1 MTVSLVL
8 VALIVVPFVVLLT
21 RRSVVRRLAFRN
33 AGRRPVETIL
43 VVVGSLLGAAI
54 ITGSLVVADTLDHS
68 IRQVAFRHLGPVDEV
83 VVTRDPTVFPQMLAA
98 VEPLAADGTADG
110 VIGLELAPAS
120 VSVSTDGRTRADV
133 LPGAQLLEVDF
144 DEAADFGADPTAIGL
159 TGRTPGRGEAVVNAD
174 VADALGVAASD
185 QISVH
190 AYGETVDL
198 DVATVVETRGLA
210 GFRGTVSEATRA
222 RNVFV
227 APGTIDGLA
236 GRAIERFG
244 IGGVIPPERVVAV
257 SNPGGVTGGAE
268 ASATVTRAIE
278 QAIERAIGEVP
289 PVTALKRELL
299 DSAADTSAQLGD
311 LFAAMGAFGTLAGV
325 LLLVNLFVMLAEE
338 RRSEQGTLRALG
350 MRRGLLVASFA
361 AEGWLYGMAAAVLG
375 TAAGVGLGRVIV
387 AAVAGAIADT
397 ADDLGLRLEF
407 GFEGSSLAAGFALGL
422 AISVASVVVTSMRSA
437 RLNVIRAIRGLPDP
451 PHPPRRWL
459 VPLSLAVTAAA
470 VTWSVVAIATEG
482 VYGVLLGPLVSF
494 AGAAVAIT
502 AYTKGRLRR
511 GAVSAGAIAAV
522 AWATLALRVTLD
534 RMAANPDI
542 NVFVVQGVALTTAA
556 VLLVSEQQ
564 DRLVGVINR
573 LARGRRWLHVRI
585 GLAHPAAGRLRS
597 GLTVAMYALV
607 VFTLTFV
614 TVLAGVFDRQLD
626 AASTELAGGFGVVA
640 QWPSSTAGTL
650 EDVTDVPGVSA
661 AAPLVTGPITV
672 SPRGNRR
679 TMTWLLSGF
688 DSRFVDIG
696 PPSLSDPGRFG
707 SDEEAYRAVLDNP
720 GLAIVDPIFVQ
731 LFAEATGRRPVVGD
745 SFEVVEPR
753 SGRSHRYQ
761 IAALARTDLALNGAL
776 VSATS
781 AEDLFG
787 ASVPSRA
794 YLAVD
799 DGADPGEVA
808 RAVMR
813 ATAELGV
820 EAEAIVDVV
829 GSAAAVERQFFEL
842 ARGYLALGMV
852 VGVAGV
858 GVIMVRAVRD
868 RRREIGIL
876 RSLGF
881 QPTEIGRTLMVE
893 ATFLSLLGATI
904 GAGLAIVTAYD
915 VVTGT
920 DLLGRSI
927 PFNLPAVDV
936 LALVAATVVVSLAA
950 TAVPARAATRIRPAV
965 ALRTAE

>member
-8 VALIVVPFVVLLT
+8 AALIVVPFVVLLA
-21 RRSVVRRLAFRN
+21 RRSVVRRLALRN
-33 AGRRPVETIL
+33 AGRRPVETAL

-83 VVTRDPTVFPQMLAA
+83 VVTRDPTVFPGMLAA
-98 VEPLAADGTADG
+98 VEPLASDGTADG

-120 VSVSTDGRTRADV
+120 VSLATDGRARPEV
-133 LPGAQLLEVDF
+133 LPGAQFLEVDF
-144 DEAADFGADPTAIGL
+144 DEAARFGSDPAAVGL

-174 VADALGVAASD
+174 VADALGVAAGD
-185 QISVH
+185 RISVH

-198 DVATVVETRGLA
+198 DVARVVETRGLA
-210 GFRGTVSEATRA
+210 GFRGTNSGATRA

-236 GRAIERFG
+236 AGAVERFG
-244 IGGVIPPERVVAV
+244 IGGIIPPERVVAV
-257 SNPGGVTGGAE
+257 SNPGDVTGGAE
-268 ASATVTRAIE
+268 SSAAVTR
-278 QAIERAIGEVP
+278 AIERAIGDGAP
-289 PVTALKRELL
+289 PVTALKREVL

-361 AEGWLYGMAAAVLG
+361 AEGWMYGVAAAMLG

-422 AISVASVVVTSMRSA
+422 AISVASVAVTSMRSA

-451 PHPPRRWL
+451 PHPPKRWL
-459 VPLSLAVTAAA
+459 VPVCLAATAAG
-470 VTWSVVAIATEG
+470 VTWSVVAIASEG
-482 VYGVLLGPLVSF
+482 VYGVLLGPLVTF
-494 AGAAVAIT
+494 AGVAVAVT
-502 AYTKGRLRR
+502 AHTRGRLRR
-511 GAVSAGAIAAV
+511 RAVSGGAIAAM
-522 AWATLALRVTLD
+522 AWATLALRVMLD
-534 RMAANPDI
+534 RMAANPDV
-542 NVFVVQGVALTTAA
+542 NLFVIQGVALTAAA

-564 DRLVGVINR
+564 HRLVGVVDR

-585 GLAHPAAGRLRS
+585 GLAHLPAGRLRS

-614 TVLAGVFDRQLD
+614 TVLAGVFDRQLG

-640 QWPSSTAGTL
+640 RWPSSTAGAL
-650 EDVTDVPGVSA
+650 DEVTDVPGVAA

-672 SPRGNRR
+672 PPRGDGR

-688 DSRFVDIG
+688 DGRFVDLG
-696 PPSLSDPGRFG
+696 PPSLSDPGRFA
-707 SDEEAYRAVLDNP
+707 SDEEAYRAVLDDP

-753 SGRSHRYQ
+753 SGRSHRYRV
-761 IAALARTDLALNGAL
+761 AALARTDLALNGAL
-776 VSATS
+776 VSAAS

-787 ASVPSRA
+787 TSVPSRA

-829 GSAAAVERQFFEL
+829 GSAAAVQRQFFQL

-852 VGVAGV
+852 VGIAGV

-881 QPTEIGRTLMVE
+881 QPPEVGRTLMVE
-893 ATFLSLLGATI
+893 ATFLSLLGAAI

-927 PFNLPAVDV
+927 PFSVPVV
-936 LALVAATVVVSLAA
+936 EVVALVAATVVVSLAA
-950 TAVPARAATRIRPAV
+950 TAIPARSATRIRPAV

>member
-1 MTVSLVL
+1 MTVPLVL
-8 VALIVVPFVVLLT
+8 VALIVVPFVVLLS
-21 RRSVVRRLAFRN
+21 RRGVVRRLALRN
-33 AGRRPVETIL
+33 AGRRPVETVL

-54 ITGSLVVADTLDHS
+54 ITGSLVVADTIDHS
-68 IRQVAFRHLGPVDEV
+68 IRQAAFRHLGPVDEV
-83 VVTRDPTVFPQMLAA
+83 VVTRDPTVFPQLLAA

-120 VSVSTDGRTRADV
+120 VSTVGRARADV

-144 DEAADFGADPTAIGL
+144 DEAARFGSDPAAVGL

-174 VADALGVAASD
+174 VADALGVAAGD
-185 QISVH
+185 RISVH

-198 DVATVVETRGLA
+198 DVARVVETRGLA

-227 APGTIDGLA
+227 APGTIDGLV

-244 IGGVIPPERVVAV
+244 IGGIIPPERVVAV
-257 SNPGGVTGGAE
+257 SNPGDVTGGAE
-268 ASATVTRAIE
+268 ATATVTRAIE
-278 QAIERAIGEVP
+278 RAIGEAP
-289 PVTALKRELL
+289 PVTALKREVL
-299 DSAADTSAQLGD
+299 DSAADTSTQLGD

-325 LLLVNLFVMLAEE
+325 LLLINLFVMLAEE

-361 AEGWLYGMAAAVLG
+361 AEGWMYGMAAAGLG

-407 GFEGSSLAAGFALGL
+407 GFEGSSLATGFALGL
-422 AISVASVVVTSMRSA
+422 AISVASVAVTSMRSA

-459 VPLSLAVTAAA
+459 VPVSVAATAAG
-470 VTWSVVAIATEG
+470 VLWSVQAIATEG
-482 VYGVLLGPLVSF
+482 VYGVLLGPLVTV
-494 AGAAVAIT
+494 AGVAVAIT
-502 AYTKGRLRR
+502 ALTGGRLRR
-511 GAVSAGAIAAV
+511 GAVSAAAV
-522 AWATLALRVTLD
+522 AAIAWATLALRVMLD

-542 NVFVVQGVALTTAA
+542 NVFVIQGVALTAAA

-564 DRLVGVINR
+564 DRLVRVLNR

-614 TVLAGVFDRQLD
+614 TVLAGVFDRQLG

-640 QWPSSTAGTL
+640 RWPSSTAGTL
-650 EDVTDVPGVSA
+650 EDVTDVPGVAA

-672 SPRGNRR
+672 PPGGDRR

-688 DSRFVDIG
+688 DGRFVDIG
-696 PPSLSDPGRFG
+696 PPSLSDPGRFA
-707 SDEEAYRAVLDNP
+707 SDEEAYRAVLEDP

-731 LFAEATGRRPVVGD
+731 LFAEATGRRPAVGS

-761 IAALARTDLALNGAL
+761 VAALARTDLARNGAL
-776 VSATS
+776 VSAAS

-787 ASVPSRA
+787 SSVPSRA

-799 DGADPGEVA
+799 GGADPSEVA

-852 VGVAGV
+852 VGIAGV

-881 QPTEIGRTLMVE
+881 QPPEVGRTLMVE
-893 ATFLSLLGATI
+893 ATFLSLLGAAI

-927 PFNLPAVDV
+927 PFSVPVVEV
-936 LALVAATVVVSLAA
+936 LVLVAATVVVSLAA
-950 TAVPARAATRIRPAV
+950 TAVPARSATRIRPAV